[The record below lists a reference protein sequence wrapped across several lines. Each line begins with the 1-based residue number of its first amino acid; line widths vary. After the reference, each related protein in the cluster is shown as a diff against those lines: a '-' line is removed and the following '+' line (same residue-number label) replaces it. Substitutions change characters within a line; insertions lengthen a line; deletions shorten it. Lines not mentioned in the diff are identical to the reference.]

1 MTKNENE
8 LKKKSIESFHK
19 ILEDKKSRIIA
30 CEDNIKLFSLYYF
43 TKFHKFKMP
52 AFHTEMYRDAEFTNI
67 DGAIW
72 EMFRESA
79 KTSVAKI
86 ALIHGICYQKYHFP
100 IWTSFDEKKA
110 SSNLFDVAIEL
121 QTNQK
126 LIEDFGQLFYD
137 DKMDEQKKSKKK
149 SIKEFI
155 TSNGIRVKAYSTGMS
170 IRGEVFGEYR
180 PDLLIL
186 DDIETIKT
194 AVSEARTEQVKGFLD
209 EMFFGAAGYAKY
221 LILANKVT
229 NDGSITF
236 LEDKVKT
243 DPRWVIRNV
252 PVILDDGSLAWPDK
266 YVHTDKEADEI
277 NATISD
283 KAKHKQ
289 SLETKRRKGQTQFNR
304 EMMNQP
310 LSDNEREIKLDWL
323 QETFTQEEVKNITRN
338 RYITIDVADS
348 KARHKSNP
356 DYTATTVVDVDGQA
370 NWYVQYARQ
379 DRYNG
384 PELIDWIFYLWET
397 YKPIKIGIEK
407 KSLEDQVIPYIRAK
421 SEETKIFPVIVE
433 LKHGGTRKED
443 RIRGSLQGRLQAKKI
458 KFKAKVDDHTDI
470 LKAQLFDFPRSVKDD
485 LIDVLAYVDQI
496 SAKPFYGQIGSEM
509 PQLHKEFFEHKRMM
523 KKNTSVTFKIRS
535 L

>member
-1 MTKNENE
+1 MPD
-8 LKKKSIESFHK
+8 FHVQMY
-19 ILEDKKSRIIA
+19 EDV
-30 CEDNIKLFSLYYF
+30 
-43 TKFHKFKMP
+43 KF
-52 AFHTEMYRDAEFTNI
+52 ANI

-86 ALIHGICYQKYHFP
+86 VLIHGICYRKYRFP

-137 DKMDEQKKSKKK
+137 DKMDEEKKSKKK

-194 AVSEARTEQVKGFLD
+194 AVSEPRTEQVKSFLD
-209 EMFFGAAGYAKY
+209 EMFFGTAGYAKY

-236 LEDKVKT
+236 LEDKVKH

-252 PVILDDGSLAWPDK
+252 PVILPSGELAWPEK
-266 YVHTDKEADEI
+266 YTHTDKEADEF
-277 NATISD
+277 NATVRD
-283 KAKHKQ
+283 KQQHKL

-310 LSDNEREIKLDWL
+310 LSDDEREIKLEWL
-323 QETFTQEEVKNITRN
+323 QEIFTQEEIKNITRN

-348 KARHKSNP
+348 KSRHKSNP

-370 NWYVQYARQ
+370 NWYVQYAHQ

-384 PELIDWIFYLWET
+384 PELIEWIFYLWET

-407 KSLEDQVIPYIRAK
+407 KSLEDQIIPYIRAK

-443 RIRGSLQGRLQAKKI
+443 RIRGSIQGRLQSHKI
-458 KFKAKVDDHTDI
+458 RFKEKIDDHTDI
-470 LKAQLFDFPRSVKDD
+470 LKGQLFDFPRSTKDD
-485 LIDVLAYVDQI
+485 LIDVLAYIAQI
-496 SAKPFYGQIGSEM
+496 SAKPFYGQVGSEM
-509 PQLHKEFFEHKRMM
+509 PQQHKEFYEHKRRMQ
-523 KKNTSVTFKIRS
+523 KSISAISRIRA

>member
-1 MTKNENE
+1 MKESE
-8 LKKKSIESFHK
+8 SKKQLTESFHN
-19 ILEDKKSRIIA
+19 ILEDRESRIIA
-30 CEDNIKLFSLYYF
+30 CEDNLALFSLYYF
-43 TKFHKFKMP
+43 TKFHHHKMP
-52 AFHTEMYRDAEFTNI
+52 EFHKEMYRDVSFEKL
-67 DGAIW
+67 DGVVW
-72 EMFRESA
+72 EMFRSSA
-79 KTSVAKI
+79 KTSITKI
-86 ALIHGICYQKYHFP
+86 ALIHGICYQRYHFP
-100 IWTSFDEKKA
+100 IWVSFDEKKA
-110 SSNLFDVAIEL
+110 ASNLFDVAIEL

-137 DKMDEQKKSKKK
+137 EKITTQEERKSKKK

-155 TSNGIRVKAYSTGMS
+155 TSNNIRVKAYSTGMS

-180 PDLLIL
+180 PDLLIM

-221 LILANKVT
+221 IILANKIT

-236 LEDKVKT
+236 IEDKVKN

-252 PVILDDGSLAWPDK
+252 PVVDNDGNITWPEK
-266 YVHTDKEADEI
+266 YVFTDEEADQI
-277 NATISD
+277 NATIPD
-283 KAKHKQ
+283 KKNHKQ
-289 SLETKRRKGQTQFNR
+289 SLETIKRKGLTQYNR

-323 QETFTQEEVKNITRN
+323 QPTFSDEEIKNITRN

-370 NWYVQYARQ
+370 NWYVQYVHQ
-379 DRYNG
+379 DRYNS

-397 YKPIKIGIEK
+397 YKPIKIGVEK
-407 KSLEDQVIPYIRAK
+407 KALEDQVMPYIRAR
-421 SEETKIFPVIVE
+421 SEETKIFPVITE
-433 LKHGGTRKED
+433 LKHGGVRKED
-443 RIRGSLQGRLQAKKI
+443 RIRGSLQGRLQQKKI
-458 KFKAKVDDHTDI
+458 KFRTNAIDHTDI
-470 LKAQLFDFPRSVKDD
+470 LKAQLFDFPRSAKDD
-485 LIDVLAYVDQI
+485 LSDTLAYVDQI
-496 SAKPFYGQIGSEM
+496 SAKPFYGQAGSEM
-509 PQLHKEFFEHKRMM
+509 SQLHKEFYEHKRMM
-523 KKNTSVTFKIRS
+523 KKNTSVSFRIRG